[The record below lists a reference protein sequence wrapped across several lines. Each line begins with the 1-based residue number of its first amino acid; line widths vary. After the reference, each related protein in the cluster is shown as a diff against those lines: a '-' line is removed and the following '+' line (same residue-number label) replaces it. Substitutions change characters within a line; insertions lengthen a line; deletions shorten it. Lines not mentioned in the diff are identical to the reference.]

1 MTRGALALV
10 SKLASAGSAVSLAIT
25 VAGTLLPGED
35 LPQDL
40 PPDLMLHFVGFG
52 VPALLGAF
60 AARSGRGLAAALAI
74 IVFAGAASE
83 LAQAFIPGRTVSF
96 LDFAANAVGILM
108 GAGLGWG
115 LQRLLLGTLVA
126 PRSQSKST

>member
-1 MTRGALALV
+1 MTRGALEVV
-10 SKLASAGSAVSLAIT
+10 SKLARVGSAVSLAIT

-40 PPDLMLHFVGFG
+40 PPDLMLHFGGFG

-60 AARSGRGLAAALAI
+60 AARSGRGLAATLVI
-74 IVFAGAASE
+74 FVFAGAASE
-83 LAQAFIPGRTVSF
+83 LAQTFIPGRTVSA
-96 LDFAANAVGILM
+96 LDFAANAVGILL
-108 GAGLGWG
+108 GACLGWG
-115 LQRLLLGTLVA
+115 LQRLLLATFVA